1 MNCANSLEPHCISST
16 KHQLSA
22 SEEAVTSLESQFFSL
37 YRVCLVKDHAV
48 SFDENCNI
56 TNPSHAQAI
65 LNDLI
70 LTRGQP
76 DREQFIVAM
85 LTSKKISAFA
95 GF

>member
-22 SEEAVTSLESQFFSL
+22 SEEGLIPLESQCVSL

-48 SFDENCNI
+48 SFGENCNI
-56 TNPSHAQAI
+56 TNPSHAQVI
-65 LNDLI
+65 LKDLI

-76 DREQFIVAM
+76 NCEQFIAAM
-85 LTSKKISAFA
+85 LSSKKSSAFS